1 MSLFCLLLTI
11 LHAFI
16 TTSNAA
22 VVPVNNPVTLQLSRL
37 VNERGIRNLVAYDQ
51 ARAKVMREKGLG
63 PQGTDSSPL
72 TSQTVSYIAMVGV
85 GSPTIPCMCTS
96 LLPPADDVEY
106 DFRPTHR

>member
-63 PQGTDSSPL
+63 PQGTDSYFPNSFLHCHGWRWKPNHSL
-72 TSQTVSYIAMVGV
+72 YVYLIATS
-85 GSPTIPCMCTS
+85 
-96 LLPPADDVEY
+96 
-106 DFRPTHR
+106 R